1 MDYKQQVEQATAYI
15 QQHLQAP
22 VSLGIILGTGLGRL
36 GDQIQVTQELDYH
49 DIPHF
54 PISTV
59 ESHSGTLL
67 IGTLAGKQVLAM
79 KGRFHYYEGYSM
91 KEVTFPIRVMK
102 QLGVQTVL
110 VSNASGGLNP
120 KQQIGEVM
128 VISDHINLFPENP
141 LRGKNYEEW
150 GPRFPDMSEPY
161 SPRLIQ
167 LALEIGRELGV
178 ILHKG
183 VYCGVEGPNLE
194 TPAEYAYL
202 QRIGGDAVGMSTV
215 PEVLVARHC
224 GMEVFGL
231 SAITDLGV
239 EGKIH
244 QVSLKDVLAAAAKAE
259 PIMSKIFF
267 ELVRRLD

>member
-1 MDYKQQVEQATAYI
+1 MDYKQQVEQALAYI
-15 QQHLQAP
+15 QGIQPEP
-22 VSLGIILGTGLGRL
+22 VATGIILGTGLGDL
-36 GDQIQVTQELDYH
+36 ASQIEVEVEIPYQ

-59 ESHSGTLL
+59 ESHTGTLL
-67 IGTLAGKQVLAM
+67 FGRLAGKKVLAM

-91 KEVTFPIRVMK
+91 KEVTFPIRVMRL
-102 QLGVQTVL
+102 LGVQTLL

-120 KQQIGEVM
+120 AQEVGEVM

-141 LRGKNYEEW
+141 LRSKNYDTW

-161 SPRLIQ
+161 SHRLIA
-167 LALEIGRELGV
+167 LAVEIAKEKG
-178 ILHKG
+178 IKLHTG

-194 TPAEYAYL
+194 TPAEYGYL
-202 QRIGGDAVGMSTV
+202 RTLGGDAVGMSTV

-239 EGKIH
+239 PGKIH
-244 QVSLKDVLAAAAKAE
+244 QVSLDDVLAAAAKAA
-259 PIMSKIFF
+259 PQMRQILA
-267 ELVRRLD
+267 ELLRRM

>member
-22 VSLGIILGTGLGRL
+22 VSLGIILGTGLGNL
-36 GDQIQVTQELDYH
+36 ASQIQVELEIPYQ

-102 QLGVQTVL
+102 QLGVQTLL

-150 GPRFPDMSEPY
+150 GPRFPDMSESY
-161 SPRLIQ
+161 SPRLIA
-167 LALEIGRELGV
+167 LALQIAQERGIK
-178 ILHKG
+178 LHTG

-194 TPAEYAYL
+194 TPAEYSYL
-202 QRIGGDAVGMSTV
+202 RTIGGDAVGMSTV
-215 PEVLVARHC
+215 PEVLVACHS
-224 GMEVFGL
+224 GMEVFGI

-239 EGKIH
+239 AGKIH
-244 QVSLKDVLAAAAKAE
+244 QVTLDDVLAAAAKAE
-259 PIMSKIFF
+259 PIMSQILF

>member
-22 VSLGIILGTGLGRL
+22 VSLGIILGTGLGNL
-36 GDQIQVTQELDYH
+36 ASQIQVELEIPYQ

-102 QLGVQTVL
+102 QLGVQTLL

-120 KQQIGEVM
+120 KQQVGEVM

-150 GPRFPDMSEPY
+150 GPRFPDMSESY
-161 SPRLIQ
+161 SPRLIA
-167 LALEIGRELGV
+167 LALQIAQERGIK
-178 ILHKG
+178 LHTG
-183 VYCGVEGPNLE
+183 TYCGVEGPNLE
-194 TPAEYAYL
+194 TPAEYSYL
-202 QRIGGDAVGMSTV
+202 RTIGGDAVGMSTV
-215 PEVLVARHC
+215 PEVLVACHS
-224 GMEVFGL
+224 GMEVFGI

-244 QVSLKDVLAAAAKAE
+244 QVSLQDVLAAAAKAE
-259 PIMSKIFF
+259 PIMSQILF
-267 ELVRRLD
+267 ELMRRM